1 MATLLKIDDKEIKEA
16 LKKLN
21 KIPNQIP
28 KASASAIN
36 RTITFANKRLKQ
48 EVRKEYTI
56 KNNVSVLHFR
66 LILSS
71 YNRLSP
77 TLTR

>member
-48 EVRKEYTI
+48 EVRKY
-56 KNNVSVLHFR
+56 
-66 LILSS
+66 
-71 YNRLSP
+71 
-77 TLTR
+77 